1 MTTDPSD
8 WNAQIIKEFRE
19 NEGRVGGPFEGATL
33 VLLHTVG
40 AKSGAERINP
50 LASKDLGD
58 GRLAVFAS
66 KAGATSHPD
75 WYYNLVATPEVSIE
89 IGTESRDV
97 MAHVAHDDERLAIW
111 DPWKV
116 EMSVFVEYEQT
127 AGSREIPVVILDPR

>member
-40 AKSGAERINP
+40 AKSGAERTNP
-50 LASKDLGD
+50 LVSKDLGD
-58 GRLAVFAS
+58 RRVAVFAT

-75 WYYNLVATPEVSIE
+75 WYYNLVANPEVSIE

-97 MAHVAHDDERLAIW
+97 EAHVAQGEERAAIW

-116 EMSVFVEYEQT
+116 EMPAFVEYEQS
-127 AGSREIPVVILDPR
+127 AGSREIPVVVLDPR